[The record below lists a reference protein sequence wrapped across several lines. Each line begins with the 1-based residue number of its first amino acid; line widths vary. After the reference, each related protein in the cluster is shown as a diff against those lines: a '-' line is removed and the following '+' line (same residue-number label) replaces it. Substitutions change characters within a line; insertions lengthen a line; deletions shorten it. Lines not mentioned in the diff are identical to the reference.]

1 MSYEEEDD
9 DEDLQIKIIIIGNRF
24 TGKTCLVNKWAKN
37 IFDEAYKPTKNTE
50 FVFKVFQKDTK
61 FFRIQIWDINGETY
75 NLSVAKIFAKDS
87 DRCIIVSDATNK
99 KTSIIAICK
108 SLSKNHSTTLSI
120 YASNFDTSA
129 LLMSARIIKY
139 LLKLTPSFST
149 CRYKY
154 INLKLLSV

>member
-37 IFDEAYKPTKNTE
+37 IFDETYKPTKNTE

-75 NLSVAKIFAKDS
+75 NRSVAKIFAKDS
-87 DRCIIVSDATNK
+87 DGCIIVSDATNK
-99 KTSIIAICK
+99 ETREEYV
-108 SLSKNHSTTLSI
+108 L
-120 YASNFDTSA
+120 F
-129 LLMSARIIKY
+129 IKY
-139 LLKLTPSFST
+139 SNYFNI
-149 CRYKY
+149 Y
-154 INLKLLSV
+154 IAH